1 MTIKN
6 ERGLTLVEVLAT
18 LIIFSLVFIL
28 VWSIFFQGTN
38 YSKKAV
44 SKNQMQQEANVII
57 SSLNS
62 IHKRS
67 TEYSVTSNSCSLS
80 IQYTAQ
86 NAAKTEVFE
95 NSQMCIKL
103 ANSFTNPVNP
113 KTTNVEIKLI
123 IEEKD
128 HPNNK
133 VTINTLLSRL
143 KEEQK

>member
-18 LIIFSLVFIL
+18 LIIFTLIFIL
-28 VWSIFFQGTN
+28 AWSIFFQGTN
-38 YSKKAV
+38 YTKKAV
-44 SKNQMQQEANVII
+44 SKNQLQQEVNVII

-67 TEYSVTSNSCSLS
+67 TEYAATINSCSFS

-86 NAAKTEVFE
+86 GVTKKEVFE

-103 ANSFTNPVNP
+103 SNFTSPVVP
-113 KTTNVEIKLI
+113 KTTDVEIELV
-123 IEEKD
+123 IEEND
-128 HPNNK
+128 NPNNK
-133 VTINTLLSRL
+133 VHINTLLSRL
-143 KEEQK
+143 KEGD